1 MVSVVEQCIALGFQ
15 GKHLICMQGPFT
27 VELNQ
32 AILKQINAN
41 YMVTKDS
48 GSNGG
53 LDEKLEAA
61 RKANV
66 IPIVIGRPTKETG
79 YSLEQLI
86 QKLVQDFTLAEK
98 RKRCNSL
105 FSFFLQY
112 KK

>member
-1 MVSVVEQCIALGFQ
+1 MVAYTNVEHFKERLYARVLPMTSVVEQCIALGFQ

-32 AILKQINAN
+32 ALLKQINAK

-61 RKANV
+61 KKANA
-66 IPIVIGRPTKETG
+66 IPIVIGRPTQETG
-79 YSLEQLI
+79 YSLSLI
-86 QKLVQDFTLAEK
+86 HI
-98 RKRCNSL
+98 
-105 FSFFLQY
+105 
-112 KK
+112 